1 MRCIYLDKRDFLSE
15 EDMRIHTACVCMNKE
30 SDKYKTFSID
40 DMEGLLCEVKYKEI
54 SQDKVTGLE
63 SLQFPVFVGIRTD
76 KTEVSYS

>member
-40 DMEGLLCEVKYKEI
+40 KAYICGNCLHHTKERESNEFLYSRYAFW
-54 SQDKVTGLE
+54 SQE
-63 SLQFPVFVGIRTD
+63 YHPV
-76 KTEVSYS
+76 